1 MSNKIP
7 RKNFAAKS
15 ILYIERAAN
24 WDVTLEILFRSLE
37 CTRQYSL
44 QKDFESFL
52 AFILQVS
59 KNMEELILNKN
70 EAAGSKFATNL

>member
-44 QKDFESFL
+44 QKVFESFL